1 MIVFLFIYPN
11 FAGKD
16 REIIGII
23 QILRQLSAYL
33 ECKQGFPCRFST
45 SPTSSYRKKRLRTTP
60 QAPRQSLA
68 RDVID
73 SGQRPPFIK
82 VFLYGSQSLCPFG
95 ASHDLYLALR
105 ATIRIIYC
113 HAKTLGERRA
123 ARGRQ
128 PRRAGQFYRVIQFSR
143 RMPWKRWKSLVL
155 SVTQIISLFIAVQA
169 IKRSKLSS
177 HGVPAKRRRTFSFAA
192 RLIAS

>member
-1 MIVFLFIYPN
+1 MLFDERTFRTNLYRVTSMW
-11 FAGKD
+11 D
-16 REIIGII
+16 VTWGIFFW
-23 QILRQLSAYL
+23 
-33 ECKQGFPCRFST
+33 QG
-45 SPTSSYRKKRLRTTP
+45 
-60 QAPRQSLA
+60 
-68 RDVID
+68 DVID

-95 ASHDLYLALR
+95 ASHGLYLALR

-113 HAKTLGERRA
+113 HAKTLGERHA

-177 HGVPAKRRRTFSFAA
+177 HGVTKDS
-192 RLIAS
+192 